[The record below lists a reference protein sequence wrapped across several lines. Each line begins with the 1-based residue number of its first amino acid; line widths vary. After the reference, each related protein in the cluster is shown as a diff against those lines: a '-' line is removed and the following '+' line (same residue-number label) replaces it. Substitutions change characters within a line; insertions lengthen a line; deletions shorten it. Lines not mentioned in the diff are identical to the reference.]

1 MAEGCQSQ
9 KSGLAVD
16 MDLDAIVI
24 GAGPAG
30 LSTAAALARRGKTVA
45 VLDPASR
52 PGGAVNTLRENGWRV
67 ELGPNTLQLESE
79 TDARLLASLG
89 LGGEIRDA
97 DVRGGRRLIAHGGE
111 LHALTSDPRSLL
123 RSKLLSLSGK
133 LRLAREIF
141 QPRGAVEGETVRSFA
156 ERRFG
161 TEVADR
167 LVDPAINGIH
177 AGDPGRLVLEHA
189 FPTLAR
195 LEREHRSVLLGLRS
209 EAKEV
214 RRVVQFAGG
223 LSRLTEAM
231 VAQLPAG
238 ALHLKTS
245 ATLIRRDATGWN
257 VAWRTADGTEDGA
270 RATHLVITCPPWQWG
285 TLPMGEALR
294 TVLPEAERVEAPP
307 VALVV
312 RGYDRSQVQHPLDAF
327 GVLLPRTEQRRIL
340 GVLFPSSVFPDCAPD
355 GKVQLACFVGGAREP
370 ALGRLNDKDLSEI
383 VDAELADLLGVEGR
397 PEKEWIARWPR
408 AIPQYNHSHTRFLA
422 AMDEAES
429 TNPGLHFTGCFRG
442 GISLM
447 STLRRG
453 TELGSTLAGR

>member
-1 MAEGCQSQ
+1 
-9 KSGLAVD
+9 

-30 LSTAAALARRGKTVA
+30 LSAAAALARRGRSVA
-45 VLDPASR
+45 VIDPANR
-52 PGGAVNTLRENGWRV
+52 AGGAVNTLREDGWRV

-79 TDARLLASLG
+79 ADARLLAELG
-89 LGGEIRDA
+89 LDAEIRDA

-123 RSKLLSLSGK
+123 RSRLLSLGGK

-141 QPRGAVEGETVRSFA
+141 QPRGAMEGETVRSFA

-189 FPTLAR
+189 FPSLAR
-195 LEREHRSVLLGLRS
+195 LERDHRSVLLGLRR
-209 EAKEV
+209 EAGPA
-214 RRVVQFAGG
+214 RRVVQFPGG

-231 VAQLPAG
+231 LGQLPPG
-238 ALHLKTS
+238 AVHLRAS
-245 ATLIRRDATGWN
+245 ATLIRRDARGWN
-257 VAWRTADGTEDGA
+257 VAWRVADGTEDGA
-270 RATHLVITCPPWQWG
+270 RAAHLVIACPPWQWAN
-285 TLPMGEALR
+285 LPMGEALR
-294 TVLPEAERVEAPP
+294 GVLPDAERVEAPP

-312 RGYDRSQVQHPLDAF
+312 RGYDRSQVRHPLDAF
-327 GVLLPRTEQRRIL
+327 GVLIPRIEQRRIL
-340 GVLFPSSVFPDCAPD
+340 GVLFPSSVFPDCSPE
-355 GKVQLACFVGGAREP
+355 GKVQLACFVGGAR
-370 ALGRLNDKDLSEI
+370 ALTLGRLDDAGLREI
-383 VDAELADLLGVEGR
+383 VDGELADLLGAEGR
-397 PEKEWIARWPR
+397 PEREWIARWPR
-408 AIPQYNHSHTRFLA
+408 AIPQYNHGHARFLA
-422 AMDEAES
+422 AMAEAES
-429 TNPGLHFTGCFRG
+429 AQPGLHFVGCFRG

-453 TELGSTLAGR
+453 AELGSALAAR

>member
-1 MAEGCQSQ
+1 
-9 KSGLAVD
+9 

-30 LSTAAALARRGKTVA
+30 LSVASALARGGRTLV
-45 VLDPASR
+45 VLDPANR
-52 PGGAVNTLRENGWRV
+52 AGGAVNTVHEAGWRV

-79 TDARLLASLG
+79 DDARLLESLG
-89 LGGEIRDA
+89 LGPEIREA

-123 RSKLLSLSGK
+123 RSRLLSLGGK
-133 LRLAREIF
+133 LRLAREVF
-141 QPRGAVEGETVRSFA
+141 QPRGNIEGETVRSFA

-161 TEVADR
+161 AEVADR

-189 FPTLAR
+189 FPMLAR
-195 LEREHRSVLLGLRS
+195 LEREHRSVLLGLRR
-209 EAKEV
+209 EPKAA

-231 VAQLPAG
+231 LAQLPADT
-238 ALHLKTS
+238 LRLRTTV
-245 ATLIRRDATGWN
+245 TLIRRDAMGWN
-257 VAWRTADGTEDGA
+257 VAWRNADGTEDGA
-270 RATHLVITCPPWQWG
+270 RAAHLVITCPPWQWS
-285 TLPMGEALR
+285 TLAIGETLR
-294 TVLPEAERVEAPP
+294 RVLPDAERVEAPP

-312 RGYDRSQVQHPLDAF
+312 RGYDRSQVRHPLDAF
-327 GVLLPRTEQRRIL
+327 GVLLPRLEGRRIL

-355 GKVQLACFVGGAREP
+355 GKVQLACFIGGAREP
-370 ALGRLNDKDLSEI
+370 SLGRLDDKGLREI
-383 VDAELADLLGVEGR
+383 VDAELTDLLGVEGQ
-397 PEKEWIARWPR
+397 PEREWIARWPR
-408 AIPQYNHSHTRFLA
+408 AIPQYNHGHSRFLA

-429 TNPGLHFTGCFRG
+429 ANPGLHFTGCFRG

-453 TELGSTLAGR
+453 AELGSALAGR